1 MTALNSKWSQ
11 SLGNIDTTLYYGET
25 IPLTSSLSNSGVIE
39 VVSVY
44 QLDNATLYGYA
55 FESLVSGNGGLIRFR
70 VGIRLNLFTGF
81 HVVSDSEHTN
91 FGRLILNSL
100 SNNLAGKDATYDAA
114 LNVLIQSSINLTAS
128 SQTFNGVMPAI
139 DAIADF
145 YQGRNST
152 L

>member
-1 MTALNSKWSQ
+1 MMPTLNSKWSRA
-11 SLGNIDTTLYYGET
+11 LGNIDETLYYGE
-25 IPLTSSLSNSGVIE
+25 PVALTSGLSNSGVIE

-44 QLDNATLYGYA
+44 QLDNATFYGYV

-70 VGIRLNLFTGF
+70 VGIRLDLFTGF

-100 SNNLAGKDATYDAA
+100 ANNLAGKDATYEAA
-114 LNVLIQSSINLTAS
+114 LNVLIQASLSRSGLT
-128 SQTFNGVMPAI
+128 QTFDGVMPAI

-145 YQGRNST
+145 YQERGSN
-152 L
+152 